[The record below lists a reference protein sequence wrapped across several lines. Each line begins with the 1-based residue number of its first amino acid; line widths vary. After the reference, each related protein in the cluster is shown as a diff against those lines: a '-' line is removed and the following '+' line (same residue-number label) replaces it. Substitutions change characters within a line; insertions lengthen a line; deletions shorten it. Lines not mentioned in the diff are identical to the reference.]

1 MSVSRPQTDILPV
14 LLDVEEVATHLN
26 ITVRHL
32 RRLVFERRIPYLKVG
47 NLLRYDPDE
56 LAEWLKERE
65 VVPRIPGSYGS
76 VKRRM

>member
-1 MSVSRPQTDILPV
+1 MSASRPQTDILPV

-47 NLLRYDPDE
+47 SLLRFDSDE
-56 LAEWLKERE
+56 LAAWLKERE
-65 VVPRIPGSYGS
+65 VVPRTRGPYGRPARG
-76 VKRRM
+76 V